1 MSRRFLWMAAALV
14 ALAACEK
21 AQNELA
27 SVDLT
32 QVENPEPWLL
42 KDLTGQGQ
50 PGPACKTTLG
60 ADFGGTRAHIEMNGE
75 QTFATWIWNSG
86 DSFRM
91 IAFNEN
97 LSTYQYADFTTT
109 GSGASAEFTT
119 GNGFDNGAP
128 YYAVFPGPGK
138 VAVFH
143 LGYPDQQPMFG
154 VTVPVRQEA
163 VAGGVKNG
171 YIAAYTATGDP
182 TDVLHFS
189 PVVTL
194 VRFRMSG
201 SVVSQV
207 KTVSIKG
214 SSSIAG
220 DIVLLGASD
229 GSATITDDVWFVP
242 DERSTTV
249 SLTGNF
255 VAGQDYYL
263 VVKPGTQAQFKM
275 IFADDANHYTAKSAS
290 NFTFPAGQILDFGT
304 IDLGNAFED
313 ETINYDPIP
322 YMTATAGAPKPVTIA
337 VIPDGFTRDQMDDYE
352 VLAKSGIDVL
362 MATEPYKTYKNF
374 FNVWILRVASK
385 ESGASVTDG
394 NGNITKPVDTYFGSK
409 WGEQKYGDMA
419 ANEQEVFDFVKAQCP
434 DIKNGTH
441 TIAEVPILMII
452 NDERYGGICHNY
464 SNGQGYGMVPYT
476 WKGNKIDWN
485 YPNVTPS
492 TVNPVAPEDMNTY
505 THWTTPEEIADLG
518 KSSGDWRN
526 TLVHEFGGHC
536 FGRLGDE
543 YWPDNTISYNFGP
556 LEDHEWPVPFS
567 LNLTNDPAVLPWQA
581 EVLDYP
587 LQTLVARDPNYG
599 RIGLFQGG
607 GADALFGRWR
617 SEMISCMI
625 DNRLYFSTWQRMLI
639 VKRIMS
645 LSGSTFD
652 AATFWTND
660 VTVDPVRD
668 TPAAPSTSKF
678 VRPRR
683 VMPLLPPPVLHEVD

>member
-14 ALAACEK
+14 ALVACEK
-21 AQNELA
+21 AQNEPA
-27 SVDLT
+27 SIDPA
-32 QVENPEPWLL
+32 QEENLEPWLL
-42 KDLTGQGQ
+42 KDITGQGQ
-50 PGPACKTTLG
+50 PGPAGRTTLG
-60 ADFGGTRAHIEMNGE
+60 ADFGGTRAHIDMNEE
-75 QTFATWIWNSG
+75 QTFAAWVWNPG

-91 IAFNEN
+91 IAFNED
-97 LSTYQYADFTTT
+97 LSRYQDAFFTTS
-109 GSGASAEFTT
+109 GSGASAEFTAQR
-119 GNGFDNGAP
+119 GFDFGAP
-128 YYAVFPGPGK
+128 YFAIFPAPGK
-138 VAVFH
+138 TAISN
-143 LGYPDQQPMFG
+143 LGKPDQQPMFG
-154 VTVPVRQEA
+154 VTVPVQQEA

-182 TDVLHFS
+182 TDFLHFN

-214 SSSIAG
+214 TSTIAG
-220 DIVLLGASD
+220 DIVLLGTMN

-249 SLTGNF
+249 SLTGDF

-263 VVKPGTQAQFKM
+263 VVKPGTQSQFKM
-275 IFADDANHYTAKSAS
+275 TFADDANHYTAKSAS
-290 NFTFPAGQILDFGT
+290 NFSFPVGRIVDFGT

-313 ETINYDPIP
+313 ETVNYDPIP
-322 YMTATAGAPKPVTIA
+322 YMTATAGAPKPVSIA
-337 VIPDGFTRDQMDDYE
+337 VIPEGFTQDQMDSYE
-352 VLAKSGIDVL
+352 VLAKSGIDAL
-362 MATEPYKTYKNF
+362 METEPYKTYKNF

-394 NGNITKPVDTYFGSK
+394 KGNVTKPVDNYFGAK
-409 WGEQKYGDMA
+409 WGEGYQDMV
-419 ANEQEVFDFVKAQCP
+419 ANERTVFDFVKEQCP

-441 TIAEVPILMII
+441 TIAEVPVLMII

-464 SNGQGYGMVPYT
+464 SDGQGYGMAPYT
-476 WKGNKIDWN
+476 FKGEKIDWE
-485 YPNVTPS
+485 YPDLTPS
-492 TVNPVAPEDMNTY
+492 TTNPVSPEEMSTNY
-505 THWTTPEEIADLG
+505 HWTTADEKAMMG
-518 KSSGDWRN
+518 HNTGDWRN

-543 YWPDNTISYNFGP
+543 YWPNSTISYNFNP
-556 LEDHEWPVPFS
+556 LQDQSWEVPFS

-587 LQTLVARDPNYG
+587 LETLVARDPNYG

-607 GADALFGRWR
+607 GTYLFGRWR
-617 SEMISCMI
+617 SEMVSCMI
-625 DNRLYFSTWQRMLI
+625 DNRYYFSTWQRMLI

-645 LSGSTFD
+645 LSGSTFH
-652 AATFWTND
+652 AEEFWAND
-660 VTVDPVRD
+660 KTADPVRD
-668 TPAAPSTSKF
+668 TPGTPTTSGF

-683 VMPLLPPPVLHEVD
+683 VMPLLPPPVLHDENE

>member
-14 ALAACEK
+14 ALVACEK
-21 AQNELA
+21 TQDELA

-42 KDLTGQGQ
+42 KDLTGLGQ
-50 PGPACKTTLG
+50 PGPAGRTTLG
-60 ADFGGTRAHIEMNGE
+60 ADFGGTRAHIEMNEE
-75 QTFATWIWNSG
+75 QTFAAWIWNPG

-91 IAFNEN
+91 IAFNQG
-97 LSTYQYADFTTT
+97 LSRYQTADFTTT
-109 GSGASAEFTT
+109 GSGASAEFTS
-119 GNGFDNGAP
+119 GNGFNFGAP

-138 VAVFH
+138 VAISN
-143 LGYPDQQPMFG
+143 LGQPNQQPMFG

-214 SSSIAG
+214 SSTIAG

-229 GSATITDDVWFVP
+229 GSATITDDVWFDP

-249 SLTGNF
+249 SLTGPF

-275 IFADDANHYTAKSAS
+275 TFADDANHYTAKSAS
-290 NFTFPAGQILDFGT
+290 NFSFPVGRIVDFGT

-313 ETINYDPIP
+313 ETVNYDPIP

-337 VIPDGFTRDQMDDYE
+337 VIPDGFTKDQMDNYE

-419 ANEQEVFDFVKAQCP
+419 ANGQEVFDFVKAQCP

-441 TIAEVPILMII
+441 TIAEVPVMMII

-476 WKGNKIDWN
+476 WKGEKIDWN

-543 YWPDNTISYNFGP
+543 YWPDGTITYNFNP
-556 LEDHEWPVPFS
+556 LEDHDWPVPFS

-587 LQTLVARDPNYG
+587 LQTLVARDPHYS

-607 GADALFGRWR
+607 GTFLFGRWR

-625 DNRLYFSTWQRMLI
+625 DNRFYFSTWQRMLI

-652 AATFWTND
+652 AATFWAND
-660 VTVDPVRD
+660 KTADPVRD
-668 TPAAPSTSKF
+668 NPGTPSTSSF

-683 VMPLLPPPVLHEVD
+683 VMPLLPPPVLHDEIE